1 MLWQIEVDLTTMRS
15 FVIYTPGDPISDQLA
30 TRCIE
35 SGKKFDLSI
44 ERAEGFPKLQ
54 ARKYAIEHGLQFGF
68 DYLEYQKIRPLR
80 DSQIAIFIAHRN
92 LWSRCVALNEPI
104 NIFEHDA
111 FLVAPIQKIDFNH
124 VMNYQRQLW
133 DDPNWIWHAKLQRLV
148 DQEKKSGTAKYICL
162 PSSAAYS
169 ITPSGAQ
176 KLLDIKNM
184 LPLDLFV
191 NKTIVEIDDYP
202 LPWPISRSNDYS
214 NNK

>member
-1 MLWQIEVDLTTMRS
+1 MAMQS

-35 SGKKFDLSI
+35 SGKKFDLLI
-44 ERAEGFPKLQ
+44 DRAKGFPKLQ

-68 DYLEYQKIRPLR
+68 DYLEYQQIRPLR

-111 FLVAPIQKIDFNH
+111 YLVEPIQNIPFKH

-133 DDPNWIWHAKLQRLV
+133 DDPNWIWHSKLQRLV
-148 DQEKKSGTAKYICL
+148 DRDNKPGTAKYMCL

-169 ITPSGAQ
+169 ITPTAAQ
-176 KLLDIKNM
+176 ILLAIKEM

-191 NKTIVEIDDYP
+191 NKHVVEIDDYP
-202 LPWPISRSNDYS
+202 FTWPISRSNDYS
-214 NNK
+214 NNM

>member
-1 MLWQIEVDLTTMRS
+1 MRS
-15 FVIYTPGDPISDQLA
+15 FVIYTPNDPISVQLA

-35 SGKKFDLSI
+35 SGKEFNLSI
-44 ERAEGFPKLQ
+44 ESAEGFPKLE
-54 ARKYAIEHGLQFGF
+54 ALKYASENGFRFGF
-68 DYLEYQKIRPLR
+68 DYLEYQRIRPLR

-92 LWSRCVALNEPI
+92 LWSRCVELNLPI

-111 FLVAPIQKIDFNH
+111 YLVAPIRNIPFKH
-124 VMNYQRQLW
+124 VLNYQRQLW
-133 DDPNWIWHAKLQRLV
+133 DDPGWIWHGKLQRLV
-148 DQEKKSGTAKYICL
+148 DRNNKPGNAKYICL

-176 KLLDIKNM
+176 KLLAIKDM

-191 NKTIVEIDDYP
+191 NKNIVEIDDYP
-202 LPWPISRSNDYS
+202 LTWPISRSNDYS

>member
-1 MLWQIEVDLTTMRS
+1 MPS
-15 FVIYTPGDPISDQLA
+15 FVIHTPGDPISEKLA

-35 SGKKFDLSI
+35 SGKEFGLSI
-44 ERAEGFPKLQ
+44 DSVEGFPKLQ
-54 ARKYAIEHGLQFGF
+54 ARNYAIENGLQFGF
-68 DYLEYQKIRPLR
+68 DYLEYQQIRPLR
-80 DSQIAIFIAHRN
+80 DSQIAIFIAHRK
-92 LWSRCVALNEPI
+92 LWSKCVALNEPI

-111 FLVAPIQKIDFNH
+111 FLVAPIQRVEFKH

-133 DDPNWIWHAKLQRLV
+133 DDPNWVWHAKLQRLV
-148 DQEKKSGTAKYICL
+148 DQEKNPGTAKYICL

-176 KLLDIKNM
+176 KLLGIKNM

-202 LPWPISRSNDYS
+202 LAWPISRSNDYS